1 MSKTLNVSIQ
11 QQLVAVAT
19 INGEKVE
26 TKVMNGENIGA
37 YAMRMAQQHGIKAFT
52 VSVDGDRLT
61 PTTGA
66 EKIFTPSPTSPTQ
79 AAQSVSV
86 TSRDV
91 RGTHE
96 GAVETAEP
104 APAMPQADGA
114 YDEALAIANAP
125 DEPTEH
131 ATS

>member
-66 EKIFTPSPTSPTQ
+66 EKTFTPSPTAPER
-79 AAQSVSV
+79 AAESVSV

-96 GAVETAEP
+96 GATEAAAEP
-104 APAMPQADGA
+104 APAVPQADGA
-114 YDEALAIANAP
+114 HDEALAIANAP
-125 DEPTEH
+125 EPTEH